1 MVPDKSIKL
10 IEKIL
15 SKTAS
20 SEEVEEFN
28 EWVKKSEANLK
39 FFQQSKAIWERL
51 NRPKDNVEFDSMDGQ
66 QRMLSKIKQR
76 HAKGRIRKLQ
86 YRISIAASIL
96 LLIGFSCLILNFVS
110 SSRKSILYSTL
121 DKEIKEIVLPDGS
134 HVWLNENSVLQTAK
148 AFNKN
153 QRKVWLQGEAYFE
166 VTHDKEKAFKVLTG
180 KLTTIVLGTSFNLKA
195 YEKDEVQLT
204 VKTGKVKFYNR
215 FSFDERKVFTAGFM
229 GDYSSINGKI
239 VQSQN
244 INLNYLS
251 WKTGVF
257 KFSKTPLNKVCE
269 ILSSYYKI
277 NIQSTL
283 KDPGLILTGT
293 FQNEDIEDI
302 LSTIAITLD
311 LKVTRLNSGGILIQ
325 NQNH

>member
-166 VTHDKEKAFKVLTG
+166 VTHDKEKVFKVITG
-180 KLTTIVLGTSFNLKA
+180 KITTKVLGTSFNLKT
-195 YEKDEVQLT
+195 YNKNKVQLT
-204 VKTGKVKFYNR
+204 VNSGRVKFYNR
-215 FSFDERKVFTAGFM
+215 FSLNEREIFTAGSM
-229 GDYSSINGKI
+229 GEYTSTNGQIQKMK
-239 VQSQN
+239 N
-244 INLNYLS
+244 ENMNYLS
-251 WKTGVF
+251 WKTGVLT
-257 KFSKTPLNKVCE
+257 FSDAPLDEVCKALTTHYKVN
-269 ILSSYYKI
+269 IKSKVDNPKI
-277 NIQSTL
+277 SFTC
-283 KDPGLILTGT
+283 T
-293 FQNEDIEDI
+293 FHNDDLEDI

-311 LKVTRLNSGGILIQ
+311 LEIIKPKNGEIIIQ
-325 NQNH
+325 SRNH